1 MTGGPIKKRFT
12 KKAVFHAIFW
22 TVLIGGLITYV
33 IWDAVTNG
41 PVTQLFSDR
50 DRLIK
55 IVEDLG
61 PFGPLLYILLQIAQT
76 ILAPI
81 PANVVGGVGGF
92 LFGWWGILWT
102 TIGSCIG
109 AAGVFYVSRRFG
121 RKFAERV
128 VKKSTLDKFDFIFG
142 KRASFI
148 LFMIYL
154 IPGLPDDIV
163 CYVAGLTDVPIK
175 KLILLFGLGRLPAV
189 IVTNYVGQGLGE
201 GDWTAVF
208 IASAIAVVIFL
219 VAYLKRE
226 SIMKWLKKGSKK
238 ARSKVRRQ
246 KSGQKSGK
254 KARKNG

>member
-1 MTGGPIKKRFT
+1 MANKVVKKRFT
-12 KKAVFHAIFW
+12 KKAIFHAIFW
-22 TVLIGGLITYV
+22 TVLIGGLIAYV
-33 IWDAVTNG
+33 IWDAATNG

-61 PFGPLLYILLQIAQT
+61 PFGPLLYIVLQVAQT

-109 AAGVFYVSRRFG
+109 AAAVFYVSRRFG

-128 VKKSTLDKFDFIFG
+128 IKKSTLEKFDFIFG

-154 IPGLPDDIV
+154 IPGLPDDVV

-189 IVTNYVGQGLGE
+189 IVTNYVGQGLGD

-208 IASAIAVVIFL
+208 IVAAVAVVAFL
-219 VAYLKRE
+219 IAYLKRE
-226 SIMKWLKKGSKK
+226 KIMKWLKKGSKK
-238 ARSKVRRQ
+238 SRR
-246 KSGQKSGK
+246 K
-254 KARKNG
+254 K